1 MGKLDDLKRMTA
13 GNVDDSLGVGRVA
26 RPSESSVHNTP
37 ARWQGVSK
45 SKSAVEIPVSRIDRD
60 PSQPREAFDEGSLE
74 NLATSLRTRGQ
85 LQSIMVRWD
94 EAGGVYRIIA
104 GERRW
109 RAAKMAGLTTLSA
122 VVVDRA
128 MEAGELLSL
137 QTIENCLREDLR
149 PIEQARAFKALI
161 DLNGW
166 TVRQVAQELS
176 INHSNVVRALALL
189 ELPEAV
195 QGHVEQGDISP
206 TTAYEVGK
214 LEDPAMQSQ
223 VAAAVMSENL
233 TRSEVVELVQA
244 VKARRPTPAARPE
257 PATFDLGDGMTVVIR
272 WKKANGIGAGQALRK
287 ALKMA
292 QDRDKPEQAA

>member
-13 GNVDDSLGVGRVA
+13 GNVDDSLGVGRVT
-26 RPSESSVHNTP
+26 RPAEASVHNTP
-37 ARWQGVSK
+37 ARWQGVTK
-45 SKSAVEIPVSRIDRD
+45 SKTAVEIPVSRIDRD
-60 PSQPREAFDEGSLE
+60 PAQPREVFDEETLE

-109 RAAKMAGLTTLSA
+109 RAAKLAGLPTLSA
-122 VVVDRA
+122 VVVERS
-128 MEAGELLSL
+128 MEAGELLSI

-176 INHSNVVRALALL
+176 INHSNIVRALALL
-189 ELPEAV
+189 GLPEAV
-195 QGHVEQGDISP
+195 QEHVEQGDISP

-244 VKARRPTPAARPE
+244 VKARRPI
-257 PATFDLGDGMTVVIR
+257 PATRPDPVVVDLGDGLSVSVR
-272 WKKANGIGAGQALRK
+272 WKKANPTGAIQALKK
-287 ALKMA
+287 ALKVL
-292 QDRDKPEQAA
+292 QSREDSEQAA